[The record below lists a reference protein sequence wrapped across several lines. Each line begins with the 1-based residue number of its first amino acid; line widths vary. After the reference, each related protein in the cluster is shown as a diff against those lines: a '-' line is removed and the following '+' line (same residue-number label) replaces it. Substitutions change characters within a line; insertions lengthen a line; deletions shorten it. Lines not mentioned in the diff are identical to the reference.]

1 MYKYIFAVINPD
13 SEEAFKLA
21 DSLSKK
27 YSNLNWKKIDNLDS
41 NNGSEVDL
49 VVAIGGDGTILRA
62 VSLAIKHDVPVLG
75 INMGRVGFMTDIDGN
90 DALQDFEL
98 YLDEKIRIEER
109 ALIEV
114 NFRIGIDDYNYKALN
129 DIVIARGTSTSLI
142 ETITEI
148 DGAHLATYR
157 GDGRVVA
164 TPTGSTGYTLALG
177 GPVIDPNSSHYFIK
191 PIATH
196 MSQFGG
202 VIINSTST
210 CKITLATQ
218 KDALISIDG
227 FIEHELKNRDS
238 VNIFISKTKAKFLRK
253 NSMNNYWANISEKLG
268 IMKGNQLES

>member
-27 YSNLNWKKIDNLDS
+27 YSSLNWKKIDNLDS

-157 GDGRVVA
+157 GDGIVVA
-164 TPTGSTGYTLALG
+164 TPTG
-177 GPVIDPNSSHYFIK
+177 
-191 PIATH
+191 
-196 MSQFGG
+196 
-202 VIINSTST
+202 
-210 CKITLATQ
+210 
-218 KDALISIDG
+218 
-227 FIEHELKNRDS
+227 
-238 VNIFISKTKAKFLRK
+238 
-253 NSMNNYWANISEKLG
+253 
-268 IMKGNQLES
+268 